1 MTINE
6 VSKKYDISEDTL
18 RYYERIGLLP
28 KVPRKKSGIRDFDDN
43 SCKWIE
49 FIKCMRSA
57 GMRIESLI
65 EYMNLFQEGKE
76 TVTARKNLLLG
87 QREILEEKR
96 KDITKTIERLDYKI
110 SLYNEIEAVKRKD
123 FMEDI

>member
-1 MTINE
+1 MTIKE

-18 RYYERIGLLP
+18 RYYERIGLP
-28 KVPRKKSGIRDFDDN
+28 PEVPRKKSGIRDFDEN

-57 GMRIESLI
+57 GMRIEALI
-65 EYMNLFQEGKE
+65 EYMNLFKEGPK
-76 TVTARKNLLLG
+76 TVTARKNLLLE

-110 SLYNEIEAVKRKD
+110 SLYNEIGEGKRKD

>member
-1 MTINE
+1 MTIKE

-57 GMRIESLI
+57 GMRIEALI

-110 SLYNEIEAVKRKD
+110 SLYNEIEAGKRKD

>member
-1 MTINE
+1 MTIKE

-28 KVPRKKSGIRDFDDN
+28 KVPRKKSGIRDFDDT

-57 GMRIESLI
+57 GMRIEALI
-65 EYMNLFQEGKE
+65 EYMNLFQEGKK
-76 TVTARKNLLLG
+76 TVTARKNLLLE

-96 KDITKTIERLDYKI
+96 NDITKTIERLDYKI
-110 SLYNEIEAVKRKD
+110 SLYNEIEAGKRKD

>member
-1 MTINE
+1 MTIKE
-6 VSKKYDISEDTL
+6 VSEKYDISEDTL

-57 GMRIESLI
+57 GMRIEALI

-76 TVTARKNLLLG
+76 TVTARKNLLLE

-110 SLYNEIEAVKRKD
+110 SLYNEIEAGKRKD

>member
-1 MTINE
+1 MTIKE
-6 VSKKYDISEDTL
+6 VSKKYDISEDTI

-49 FIKCMRSA
+49 FIKCMRCA
-57 GMRIESLI
+57 GMRIEALI
-65 EYMNLFQEGKE
+65 EYMNLFQEGKG
-76 TVTARKNLLLG
+76 TVTARKNLLLE

-96 KDITKTIERLDYKI
+96 NDITNTIERLDYKI
-110 SLYNEIEAVKRKD
+110 SLYNEIEAGKRKD

>member
-1 MTINE
+1 MTIKE

-28 KVPRKKSGIRDFDDN
+28 KVPRTKSGIRNFDDN

-57 GMRIESLI
+57 GMRIEALI
-65 EYMNLFQEGKE
+65 EYMNLFNEGKK
-76 TVTARKNLLLG
+76 TVTARKNLLLE
-87 QREILEEKR
+87 QREILEAKR
-96 KDITKTIERLDYKI
+96 KDITTTIEKLDYKI
-110 SLYNEIEAVKRKD
+110 GLYNEIEAGKRKD

>member
-1 MTINE
+1 MTIKE

-28 KVPRKKSGIRDFDDN
+28 EVPRKKSGIRDFDEN

-57 GMRIESLI
+57 GMRIEALI
-65 EYMNLFQEGKE
+65 EYMNLFKEGTK
-76 TVTARKNLLLG
+76 TVTARKNLLLE

-110 SLYNEIEAVKRKD
+110 SLYNEIEEGKRKD

>member
-1 MTINE
+1 MTIKE
-6 VSKKYDISEDTL
+6 VSKKYDIFEDTL

-28 KVPRKKSGIRDFDDN
+28 KVPRTKSGIRNFDDN

-57 GMRIESLI
+57 GMRIEALI
-65 EYMNLFQEGKE
+65 EYMNLFKEGQK
-76 TVTARKNLLLG
+76 TVTARKNLLLE
-87 QREILEEKR
+87 QRKILEAKR
-96 KDITKTIERLDYKI
+96 KDITTTIERLDYKI
-110 SLYNEIEAVKRKD
+110 SLYNEIEAGKRKD

>member
-1 MTINE
+1 MTIKE

-57 GMRIESLI
+57 GMRIEALI
-65 EYMNLFQEGKE
+65 EYMNLFQEGKK
-76 TVTARKNLLLG
+76 TVTARKNLLLE

-96 KDITKTIERLDYKI
+96 NDITKTIERLDYKI
-110 SLYNEIEAVKRKD
+110 SLYNEIEEGKRKD

>member
-1 MTINE
+1 MTIKE
-6 VSKKYDISEDTL
+6 VSEKYDISEDTL

-28 KVPRKKSGIRDFDDN
+28 KVPRKKSGIRDFDEN

-57 GMRIESLI
+57 GMIIEALI
-65 EYMNLFQEGKE
+65 EYMNLFQEGKK
-76 TVTARKNLLLG
+76 TVTARKNLLLE

-110 SLYNEIEAVKRKD
+110 SLYNEIEVGKRKD

>member
-1 MTINE
+1 MTIKE

-28 KVPRKKSGIRDFDDN
+28 KVPRTKSGIRNFDDN

-57 GMRIESLI
+57 GMRIEALI
-65 EYMNLFQEGKE
+65 EYMNLFKKGKK
-76 TVTARKNLLLG
+76 TVTARKNLLLE
-87 QREILEEKR
+87 QREILEAKR
-96 KDITKTIERLDYKI
+96 KNITTTIERLDYKI
-110 SLYNEIEAVKRKD
+110 GLYNEIEAGKRKD

>member
-1 MTINE
+1 MTIKE

-28 KVPRKKSGIRDFDDN
+28 KVTRKKSGIRDFDDN

-57 GMRIESLI
+57 GMRIEALI
-65 EYMNLFQEGKE
+65 EYMNLFQEGKK
-76 TVTARKNLLLG
+76 TVTARKNLLLE

-110 SLYNEIEAVKRKD
+110 SLYNEIEVGKRKD

>member
-1 MTINE
+1 MTIKE

-28 KVPRKKSGIRDFDDN
+28 KVTRKKSGIRDFDDN

-57 GMRIESLI
+57 GMRIEALI
-65 EYMNLFQEGKE
+65 EYMNLFQEGKK
-76 TVTARKNLLLG
+76 TVTARKNLLLE

-96 KDITKTIERLDYKI
+96 NDITKTIERLDYKI
-110 SLYNEIEAVKRKD
+110 SLYNEIEVGKRKD